1 VWFAASIYSQVL
13 QESITACLTSS
24 SQTTRALGCKCFW
37 LFAGTRMRCLWHQL
51 VFVSINIIT
60 ALYAYGASSCSVL
73 CRSSSGS
80 SGSLSER
87 PGRAHQ
93 AYGGEGKGGCIHSH
107 TFAISNA
114 RAQHAG
120 AVVRDLRQCEDSLCD
135 CWSMSSAYRLQ
146 EPEEDEKEYEAATKI
161 SAVLKGHIAR
171 KKFRDSMSF
180 ASTCIHVYRYV

>member
-93 AYGGEGKGGCIHSH
+93 AYGGEGKGGCIQSRITHSLMHIH
-107 TFAISNA
+107 TGALVKFAQVHLQCDWLLMSAPLFVPRSGA
-114 RAQHAG
+114 RRG
-120 AVVRDLRQCEDSLCD
+120 
-135 CWSMSSAYRLQ
+135 
-146 EPEEDEKEYEAATKI
+146 
-161 SAVLKGHIAR
+161 
-171 KKFRDSMSF
+171 
-180 ASTCIHVYRYV
+180 